1 MRTAPPAGS
10 SFASAYRNADPPPGA
25 ASWLPQTLA
34 ALRGQ
39 RRRTGERAWPRGNWM
54 AHECHRYSSVTC
66 PNRQSTCLSL
76 NLPISKSVV
85 RLNQHGQIPSKA
97 LAHAVSRR
105 QGSGSQWVHQQQCR
119 RHHRSQKAMPRKE

>member
-1 MRTAPPAGS
+1 MRTAPPAES

-25 ASWLPQTLA
+25 ASWRPQTLA

-76 NLPISKSVV
+76 NLPT
-85 RLNQHGQIPSKA
+85 A
-97 LAHAVSRR
+97 
-105 QGSGSQWVHQQQCR
+105 
-119 RHHRSQKAMPRKE
+119 